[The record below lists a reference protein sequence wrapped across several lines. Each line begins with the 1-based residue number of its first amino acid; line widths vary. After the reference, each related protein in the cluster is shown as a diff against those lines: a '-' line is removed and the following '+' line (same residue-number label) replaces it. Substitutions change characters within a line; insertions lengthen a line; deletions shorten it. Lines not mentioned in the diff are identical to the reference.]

1 MDLKNSCFYF
11 LVKKKLYDEWHNF
24 HIALKEEEIYRR
36 LKKEEKARLKQL
48 MPLPY

>member
-11 LVKKKLYDEWHNF
+11 LVKKKLYDEWNNF

-36 LKKEEKARLKQL
+36 LKKEEKVRLKQL